1 MSIRKTMQG
10 FFAGVARAFAFLRV
24 ALANL
29 IVGLLLLAFVVAV
42 VVGGTRDA
50 DVPDGTTLVVAP
62 KGAIV
67 EQTRPPNPFPGLLGG
82 GGGPEVAAADLL
94 RAIEHASSD
103 DRVALLALDLT
114 NLSYVSGAHIE
125 ALGAAIR
132 GFRET
137 GKKVVASS
145 NYFTQGQYYLASFA
159 DVVYL
164 HPLGQILLP
173 GYGLYRDYYS
183 GLLEKLKV
191 NVHVFRAGTY
201 KAATEP
207 FTRPDMSPAAREA
220 NLALVN
226 DLWESTVNGIAENRN
241 MTPEAVRRYADE
253 YDVLLAAAG
262 GDAARA
268 ALEHGLVDE
277 LLTPEALRE
286 LLASELE
293 VDDVEDLERTG
304 FARYL
309 VATGPEPRPSG
320 DRVAVIV
327 AEGPIQMGDQ
337 PRGTVG
343 GVSTARLIKRA
354 REDDAVKAV
363 VLRVDSPGGS
373 AFASELIRQELELAQ
388 VAGKPVVASMGGVA
402 ASGGYWISSTAD
414 EIWASPTTITGSI
427 GVFSMV
433 PSLEESFSA
442 VGVTRDGVGSTALSD
457 SYDFFSGV
465 TDRMGNILQATVDH
479 TYERFLNLVARGRGM
494 SVEDVDA
501 IGQGRVWSGR
511 KALELG
517 LVDGLGNLERAIEAA
532 ATLAD
537 LDDYSVQ
544 VLEKELSAGERL
556 LQRFA
561 DDMGFANSTAGTAL
575 TLWLR
580 RVLSGVEELH
590 LLNDPGHI
598 YAICA
603 SCPGR

>member
-1 MSIRKTMQG
+1 MQG

-29 IVGLLLLAFVVAV
+29 IVGLLLLAFVAAV

-67 EQTRPPNPFPGLLGG
+67 EQTRPPNPFPGLLGS
-82 GGGPEVAAADLL
+82 GGGPQVAAADLL
-94 RAIEHASSD
+94 RGIEHASSD

-114 NLSYVSGAHIE
+114 NLSYVSGAHVE
-125 ALGAAIR
+125 ALGEAIR
-132 GFRET
+132 AFQET

-159 DVVYL
+159 DAVYL
-164 HPLGQILLP
+164 HPFGQILLP

-191 NVHVFRAGTY
+191 NVHVFRVGTY
-201 KAATEP
+201 KAAVEP

-220 NLALVN
+220 NLELVN
-226 DLWESTVNGIAENRN
+226 DLWESAVNGIAENRN

-293 VDDVEDLERTG
+293 VGDVEDLERTG
-304 FARYL
+304 LSKYL
-309 VATGPEPRPSG
+309 LATGPEPRPSG
-320 DRVAVIV
+320 DRIAVIV
-327 AEGPIQMGDQ
+327 AEGPIQMGEQ
-337 PRGTVG
+337 PRGMIG

-373 AFASELIRQELELAQ
+373 AFASEMIRQELELAQ

-402 ASGGYWISSTAD
+402 ASGGYWVSSTAD

-442 VGVTRDGVGSTALSD
+442 VGVTRDGVGSTDLSD

-479 TYERFLNLVARGRGM
+479 TYERFLNLVARGRDM

-511 KALELG
+511 RALELG
-517 LVDGLGNLERAIEAA
+517 LVDGLGNLDRAVEAA
-532 ATLAD
+532 AALAE
-537 LDDYSVQ
+537 LDDFSVQ
-544 VLEKELSAGERL
+544 VFEKELSTGERL

-561 DDMGFANSTAGTAL
+561 DDIGFANSAAGTAL
-575 TLWLR
+575 TPWLR
-580 RVLSGVEELH
+580 RVLSGVEELQI
-590 LLNDPGHI
+590 LNDPGHV

-603 SCPGR
+603 TCPGR

>member
-1 MSIRKTMQG
+1 MQG

-29 IVGLLLLAFVVAV
+29 IVGLLLLAFVAAV
-42 VVGGTRDA
+42 VLGGTRDA

-67 EQTRPPNPFPGLLGG
+67 EQTRPPNPFPGLLGS
-82 GGGPEVAAADLL
+82 GGGPQVAAADLL

-183 GLLEKLKV
+183 GLLDKLKV
-191 NVHVFRAGTY
+191 NVHVFRVGTY
-201 KAATEP
+201 KAAVEP

-226 DLWESTVNGIAENRN
+226 DLWESTVNGISENRN

-286 LLASELE
+286 RLASELE

-320 DRVAVIV
+320 DRVAVIL

-388 VAGKPVVASMGGVA
+388 TAGKPVVASMGGVA

-479 TYERFLNLVARGRGM
+479 TYERFLNLVARGRDM
-494 SVEDVDA
+494 SVEDIDA

-511 KALELG
+511 RALELG
-517 LVDGLGNLERAIEAA
+517 LVDGLGNLDRAVEAA
-532 ATLAD
+532 AALAE

-561 DDMGFANSTAGTAL
+561 DDIDFANSAAGTAL
-575 TLWLR
+575 TLWLQR
-580 RVLSGVEELH
+580 TLSGVEELRI
-590 LLNDPGHI
+590 LNDPGHV

-603 SCPGR
+603 TCPGR